1 MADPA
6 VSDTPPDVPPPED
19 ATTPQPGR
27 PAPPAPTDDGSA
39 DTQMF
44 RAFVER
50 DETEPPKAV
59 GAPFRIATLLI
70 GLAVFAGLV
79 YLLLQL

>member
-1 MADPA
+1 MTDP
-6 VSDTPPDVPPPED
+6 TRPEPED
-19 ATTPQPGR
+19 
-27 PAPPAPTDDGSA
+27 SA

-50 DETEPPKAV
+50 KDVERPKAV
-59 GAPFRIATLLI
+59 GAPFRIVTLLV
-70 GLAVFAGLV
+70 GLVVFAGLV

>member
-1 MADPA
+1 MSGPTAPDP
-6 VSDTPPDVPPPED
+6 DE
-19 ATTPQPGR
+19 G
-27 PAPPAPTDDGSA
+27 

-50 DETEPPKAV
+50 KDAEPPKAV
-59 GAPFRIATLLI
+59 GAPFRIITLLI
-70 GLAVFAGLV
+70 GLVVFAGLV